1 MIWHGIGYPPQPSP
15 LHVVVSRDSL
25 LYPPCRGAEVVLP
38 RAGLDID
45 ASQQAV
51 GPASWLWWRDDL
63 RATVNGLSV
72 SWLRAQRP

>member
-1 MIWHGIGYPPQPSP
+1 MSDSPQHGDVG
-15 LHVVVSRDSL
+15 VSEARWVAVAWVGGEL
-25 LYPPCRGAEVVLP
+25 A
-38 RAGLDID
+38 
-45 ASQQAV
+45 AV